1 MIFKDTIQRKGRL
14 FLTRSRD
21 LFRPA
26 CANYTWITVWENL
39 RQHDDLRLEAR
50 YSTQPSHKSKLHF
63 KSPRLLSLLNA
74 FTEKHCEKVCIKVFC
89 EWISVSKAAVFVC
102 FFPLKQK
109 LTAYPHTSPVY
120 GSWKESGNP
129 TVLTTTMVL
138 QSFPSVFTYI
148 ISFSYYPCL
157 TANDSWLINCC
168 LED

>member
-14 FLTRSRD
+14 FLTRSHD

-26 CANYTWITVWENL
+26 CANYTGITVWENL

-74 FTEKHCEKVCIKVFC
+74 FTEKHCEKVCIEVFC
-89 EWISVSKAAVFVC
+89 EYLYQKQPFLV

-109 LTAYPHTSPVY
+109 LAAYQHVSPVY
-120 GSWKESGNP
+120 SSWKEPGNP
-129 TVLTTTMVL
+129 TVPTTTVVF

-157 TANDSWLINCC
+157 TANDSWLTNCW

>member
-14 FLTRSRD
+14 LLTRSHD

-26 CANYTWITVWENL
+26 CANYTGITVWENL

-89 EWISVSKAAVFVC
+89 EYLYQKQPFFVFFSPEAKARSVPARVACVQQLKGAWKSNSTNHHRGISKLSKRFHIHY
-102 FFPLKQK
+102 FILLLSLFN
-109 LTAYPHTSPVY
+109 S
-120 GSWKESGNP
+120 
-129 TVLTTTMVL
+129 
-138 QSFPSVFTYI
+138 
-148 ISFSYYPCL
+148 
-157 TANDSWLINCC
+157 
-168 LED
+168 